1 MNHDM
6 DTFSIF
12 KRERE
17 RETWLPC
24 IDGFK
29 PKLQRSYLPM
39 EKKSSKSKESIW
51 YGRVPCGKEKI
62 SKFNRPNKT
71 KNKNYKIRY

>member
-1 MNHDM
+1 MIW
-6 DTFSIF
+6 TPFPYL
-12 KRERE
+12 KRERERERE

-51 YGRVPCGKEKI
+51 YGCVPCGKENI
-62 SKFNRPNKT
+62 SKFKT
-71 KNKNYKIRY
+71 GPIKHKIKIIK